1 MKKDYFP
8 KTVRGYY
15 WLCLRKFPWFIGTV
29 FACDIVGRALEML
42 FNPLINKW
50 IVEIF
55 ENAIDKNFSDIIQ
68 LLFFMIGMLL
78 MIPLLNT
85 LRDVLIGVYQQK
97 FNRYKLYLIY
107 KRVYENDMSF
117 FLDKS
122 SGQIMSDCQ
131 ASYDKIHSI
140 TDGFWARMIGTVL
153 GFALIVGSMFTMNIW
168 FVITLFVYGVIKL
181 VWEWAWNPKIVKN
194 EQAEVKAWSV
204 YRGLRSDSLN
214 NALAVKYFANND
226 FENGYIYKSRD
237 DLIKLARNRYFLN
250 RCLKFPIDMFWV
262 AVRVFLLVLCFVF
275 IKDGTISLADG
286 VFVMTSAVAINSAFS
301 SLNRTVQDYTRDL
314 ARATTAYN
322 NIIAPIN
329 IQDKENAKN
338 LKIKK
343 AAVDF
348 DNVSF
353 SYGDNHVFHNFNLH
367 IDNAEKIGIVGL
379 SGAGKTTLC
388 NLLLRMYDVQ
398 GGSIK
403 IDGTDIRDITQESLR
418 KNISFVPQEANMFN
432 RTIFE
437 NIKYARPNATRAE
450 VINAA
455 KKAHIHEF
463 IVKLPKGYNT
473 LVGNNGIKLSGGQ
486 RQRVSIA
493 RALLKNAPI
502 LVLDE
507 ATSALDSQNEVMI
520 QKSLANA
527 MHGKTTLV
535 IAHRLSTLRNM
546 DKIIVIKNGKIVESG
561 NHKQLLRKNGEYKKL
576 WNLQT
581 SGFVS

>member
-1 MKKDYFP
+1 MKKDSFP

-29 FACDIVGRALEML
+29 FACTVIGHALEMV
-42 FNPLINKW
+42 FSPLITKW
-50 IVEIF
+50 MVEIF
-55 ENAIDKNFSDIIQ
+55 ENAVDKNFGDIIH
-68 LLFFMIGMLL
+68 LLCL
-78 MIPLLNT
+78 MIVMISGVPLLNT
-85 LRDVLIGVYQQK
+85 FSRYLIGAYQQK

-107 KRVYENDMSF
+107 KRVYENDISF

-131 ASYDKIHSI
+131 AAYDNLHSL
-140 TDGFWARMIGTVL
+140 TDGFFGKMIGILL
-153 GFALIVGSMFTMNIW
+153 GFALIIGSMFTMNIW
-168 FVITLFVYGVIKL
+168 FVITLLAYGVIKL
-181 VWEWAWNPKIVKN
+181 GWEWSWNPKIVKK
-194 EQAEVKAWSV
+194 EKEEMKEWSV

-214 NALAVKYFANND
+214 NALAVKYFANNK
-226 FENGYIYKSRD
+226 FENGYLYHGRD
-237 DLIKLARNRYFLN
+237 KLIELVRTRYFLE
-250 RCLKFPIDMFWV
+250 RWKDFPMDLLW
-262 AVRVFLLVLCFVF
+262 AGVRIFLLILCFVF
-275 IKDGTISLADG
+275 IKDGTINLSDG
-286 VFVMTSAVAINSAFS
+286 VFVMTSAAAINGAFS
-301 SLNRTVQDYTRDL
+301 SLNRTIQDYTRNL
-314 ARATTAYN
+314 ARATTAYD
-322 NIIAPIN
+322 NIIVPIN

-343 AAVDF
+343 ATVDF

-388 NLLLRMYDVQ
+388 NLLLRMYDVES
-398 GGSIK
+398 GSIMVG
-403 IDGTDIRDITQESLR
+403 DTDIRDVTQESLR
-418 KNISFVPQEANMFN
+418 KSISFVPQEANMFN
-432 RTIFE
+432 RTIYE
-437 NIKYARPNATRAE
+437 NIKYAKPNATRAE

-463 IVKLPKGYNT
+463 IVKLPRGYNT

-502 LVLDE
+502 LMLDE

-561 NHKQLLRKNGEYKKL
+561 NHKQLLRKDGEYKKL

>member
-1 MKKDYFP
+1 MKKDNFP

-29 FACDIVGRALEML
+29 FACSVVGRMLEML
-42 FNPLINKW
+42 FTPLINKW

-55 ENAIDKNFSDIIQ
+55 ENAIDKNFGDIIQ
-68 LLFFMIGMLL
+68 LLCFMIGMLL
-78 MIPLLNT
+78 TPPLLNT
-85 LRDVLIGVYQQK
+85 LNDYLIGVYLQK
-97 FNRYKLYLIY
+97 FNRYKLYLLY
-107 KRVYENDMSF
+107 KRVYENDISF

-131 ASYDKIHSI
+131 AAYDNIHNI
-140 TDGFWARMIGTVL
+140 TYDFWAKMIGTVL

-168 FVITLFVYGVIKL
+168 FVIALFVYGVIKL

-194 EQAEVKAWSV
+194 EQAEIKAWSV

-250 RCLKFPIDMFWV
+250 RCREFPIDMFWV

-286 VFVMTSAVAINSAFS
+286 VFVMASAVAINSAFS

-398 GGSIK
+398 DGSIK

-463 IVKLPKGYNT
+463 IVKLPNGYNT

-561 NHKQLLRKNGEYKKL
+561 NHKQLLRKDGEYKKL